1 MLKRSLLLYF
11 LISFFTQ
18 TSFQEQQNETVLLNI
33 KSERSALYQLRSSL
47 GLRTKDWPI
56 KSDPCVT
63 WVGILCENSTVVKI
77 NISGFKRTRKGGR
90 KPSFAIDSLAN
101 FTNLISFNASGF
113 LLPGSMPN
121 WLGVKV
127 RRLKV
132 LDLRNCGITGGVPFS
147 IGNLTSLSELYLSG
161 NGLTGTIPSS
171 FGMLSRIKVLDL
183 SRNLLAGS
191 VPECFG
197 NLVNVR
203 YLNLSGNSLRSVVP
217 AQIGNL
223 ADLSVLDLS
232 CNKFSG
238 DLPVTLWSLPH
249 LSFLDVSDNKFVGV
263 LPNISLN
270 DNVTKAAINLSHNM
284 FYGALTLVLK
294 RFSYVDL
301 SYNYFQGRIPDYAS
315 DVSYLDKNCF
325 RGSSSQRTII
335 ECAAFYTKKG
345 LPFDNFGRANHTFP
359 LTVHKH
365 KSKVIILAVVSA
377 GVGVIIL
384 FVSFVILL
392 IVCTRRKSRTSQRL
406 SLNLSA
412 LGESFSHEKLVL
424 AMNDFNDANLVKNGH
439 SGDIFKGVL
448 EGGKHII
455 VKRFDMHSGKNSC
468 MVELDFFGKVSHKR
482 FIPLLGHCLEKQ
494 KEKFLIYKCMP
505 KGDLSRSLYLENDS
519 DDESLMSL
527 DWITRLKIA
536 IGAAEGLSYLHHECF
551 PPIVHRDVRA
561 SSILLDDK
569 YEVRLG
575 SLSEVCTQEEESH
588 SHWIT
593 RLLRLPL
600 KTKQSDSAV
609 ATATCAYD
617 VYCFGKVLLELVTG
631 RIGISSSSDLVTK
644 DLLESIL
651 PYISVYDKELVTKII
666 DPSLIVDEDL
676 LEEVWAMAVI
686 AKSCLNPKPSK
697 RPLMRYILKAL
708 ENPTKVVREE
718 TTTSAKLGWRSC
730 SGSWNVSW
738 RHSLP
743 CQPLGKDEGEGS
755 GFYLQGN
762 ADRCLSNRRH
772 LKDLFPEPVG
782 LLDEERLTGTRMD

>member
-1 MLKRSLLLYF
+1 MLKRSLLLYL
-11 LISFFTQ
+11 LISIFFIQ
-18 TSFQEQQNETVLLNI
+18 TSFQEQQNATVSLNI

-47 GLRTKDWPI
+47 GLRTKEWPI

-63 WVGILCENSTVVKI
+63 WAGIVCENTTIVKI

-90 KPSFAIDSLAN
+90 NPSFAIDSLAN
-101 FTNLISFNASGF
+101 FTNLVSFNASGF

-161 NGLTGTIPSS
+161 NELTGIIPSS
-171 FGMLSRIKVLDL
+171 FGMLSRLKVLDL
-183 SRNLLAGS
+183 SRNLLTGS

-197 NLVNVR
+197 NLVNFR
-203 YLNLSGNSLRSVVP
+203 YLNLSGNSLSSAVP

-223 ADLSVLDLS
+223 ANLVVLDLS
-232 CNKFSG
+232 CNHFSG
-238 DLPVTLWSLPH
+238 DLPVVLWSLCH
-249 LSFLDVSDNKFVGV
+249 LSFLDVSDNKFEGV

-270 DNVTKAAINLSHNM
+270 DNVTKAVTNLSHNM

-294 RFSYVDL
+294 RVSSVDL

-315 DVSYLDKNCF
+315 DVSYLDRNCF

-335 ECAAFYTKKG
+335 ECAGFYTKKG
-345 LPFDNFGRANHTFP
+345 LPFDNFGLANHTLP
-359 LTVHKH
+359 PTVHKH

-377 GVGVIIL
+377 GVGLITL

-392 IVCTRRKSRTSQRL
+392 IVCTGRKNRTCQRL

-412 LGESFSHEKLVL
+412 IGEFFSHEKLVL
-424 AMNDFNDANLVKNGH
+424 AMNDFNDANLMKNGH

-455 VKRFDMHSGKNSC
+455 VKKFDMHSGKNSC

-482 FIPLLGHCLEKQ
+482 FVPLLGHCLEKER
-494 KEKFLIYKCMP
+494 EKFLIYKCMP
-505 KGDLSRSLYLENDS
+505 KGDLSRSLYMENDS

-551 PPIVHRDVRA
+551 PPLVHRDVRA

-575 SLSEVCTQEEESH
+575 SLSEACTQEEDSR

-600 KTKQSDSAV
+600 TKQSDSGV
-609 ATATCAYD
+609 ATTTCAYD

-631 RIGISSSSDLVTK
+631 RIGISSSSESVTK

-651 PYISVYDKELVTKII
+651 SYISLYDKELVTKIM

-697 RPLMRYILKAL
+697 RPLMRFILKAL
-708 ENPTKVVREE
+708 ENPTKIVREE
-718 TTTSAKLGWRSC
+718 TTTSAKLRLRSC

-743 CQPLGKDEGEGS
+743 CQPVGKDEGEAS

-762 ADRCLSNRRH
+762 ADRCLSNRKH
-772 LKDLFPEPVG
+772 LKDVFPEPMG
-782 LLDEERLTGTRMD
+782 LLDEERLNWD